1 MHLAV
6 SLAPAVLPQTL
17 KRFGDA
23 PLTYVVVD
31 ILRASTTI
39 CTALANGARDVI
51 PFGEVEEARAAREQD
66 KWRDALLC
74 GERGAKKLDGF
85 DLGNS
90 PADYTPE
97 AIGGRSLLFAS
108 TNGSVA
114 LASAPPNAR
123 VLVGG
128 LVNVAAVADKI
139 AALDQATVI
148 ACSGKFGQ
156 FALEDAVGAGA
167 IISRLWERVSTLDL
181 VNDGAMGAQA
191 IWDQYKDDPSRVMWQ
206 CRHGI
211 YLIEVGFGSDLSLC
225 SAIDTHAVVP
235 VMRDGRI
242 VAAE

>member
-1 MHLAV
+1 MHLGV
-6 SLAPAVLPQTL
+6 SLAPVTLPLTL
-17 KRFGDA
+17 KRFGDT

-39 CTALANGARDVI
+39 CTALANGAKEVI
-51 PFGEVEEARAAREQD
+51 PFAEVEEARAAREQEE
-66 KWRDALLC
+66 WRDALLC
-74 GERGAKKLDGF
+74 GERGAKKLEGF

-97 AIGGRSLLFAS
+97 VVGGRSLLFAS
-108 TNGSVA
+108 TNGSVMM
-114 LASAPPNAR
+114 STAPPNAT

-128 LVNVAAVADKI
+128 LVNVTAVADKI
-139 AALDQATVI
+139 AALNQTTVI

-167 IISRLWERVSTLDL
+167 VISKLWERVSGLEL
-181 VNDGAMGAQA
+181 VDDGAVAAQA